1 MAHYSHSAG
10 SKQIKTKP
18 LRVQRQCRGCGTLD
32 NPGQWWQLSNYY
44 GVTGTF
50 CSDCYD
56 QVSHDSYEQPRR
68 PDDYVLML
76 LKLSGK

>member
-1 MAHYSHSAG
+1 MAHYSHYAG

-18 LRVQRQCRGCGTLD
+18 LGTDPQCRGCGTLE
-32 NPGQWWQLSNYY
+32 NSGQWWQLNNYY
-44 GVTGTF
+44 GISGRF
-50 CSDCYD
+50 CSECYD